1 MRKAI
6 SIVVGLSLLLA
17 WLPMAKAA
25 DSCSQY
31 EGIDKVWWD
40 GAELKPG
47 QIGRLKVLGDTPLFK
62 LDGENK
68 IYSRTLKAGEFYR
81 IYAFKPG
88 LLSVGGGYYVA
99 RDSRVKYET
108 PSKAKLEAAACVYA
122 PVPAGQFTNL
132 GPTIKNTTA
141 MTAATGYAPDGTP
154 LMYVVMQGQPAKLI
168 VMDLLENRVMD
179 QKPLGTSTSA
189 WAITVDAGQNAW
201 IGGTPSEH
209 LYKYNPGT
217 KTLADI
223 GKATMKGTS
232 IHDLEALPNGTV
244 YGSGSPNG
252 NVFRYQAGHGFTDL
266 GQALPDKK
274 LARSLA
280 YNEKTNTLF
289 VGVGA
294 KAQLAAWNLATNK
307 KHAILPAAYQ
317 GETSVYDLD
326 EENGF
331 LFAKLEP
338 SKKILVFNSSTYAF
352 LGELPASSRG
362 VSPVLDKENAVYFTH
377 QYTLKKYSLDTKKV
391 TAIPG
396 TTKGTEAVALDVI
409 DLHSKAYPGES
420 VVSLLGNTG
429 TYMIYN
435 PATGQSIIS
444 KFDLPSQPIPIYS
457 IGKGPDGRIYTNGF
471 VSGQLSAYNPE
482 DGSVKSL
489 LKVGQA
495 ESMAPLNGKLYL
507 GVYPGA
513 SLYEY
518 NPATDTLGVPSP
530 LFSVGN
536 GQDRIAAMAADHATN
551 TIFMGTHPKNGEIG
565 GAFVA
570 YNTGTKSKTVRRN
583 IVANQSVVSLAVS
596 GGYVYG
602 GTSIYSN
609 SPSEGTY
616 TAKFFRLK
624 AGQPGSQPE
633 FITLPLTKPRMIHA
647 LAAAPN
653 GVIWGLSD
661 GNLFAFDPRTKT
673 TKTISITATTSGRFK
688 NGSLVI
694 GKDGNVYGTVEQKLF
709 KAYPATMTK
718 KILLDKGAANLA
730 MDNNGTLFFNNNTD
744 LWMFKTK

>member
-1 MRKAI
+1 MKKAF
-6 SIVVGLSLLLA
+6 SIVVGLVFLLG
-17 WLPMAKAA
+17 WLPLAGAMGG
-25 DSCSQY
+25 CSQY
-31 EGIDKVWWD
+31 EGLDKVWWN

-47 QIGRLKVLGDTPLFK
+47 QIGRLTVLADTSLYKV
-62 LDGENK
+62 DGEEK
-68 IYSRTLKAGEFYR
+68 VYTRKLKAGEFYR

-88 LLSVGGGYYVA
+88 MLSVGGGYYVE
-99 RDSRVKYET
+99 RDSRVNYET

-122 PVPAGQFTNL
+122 SMPVGQFTNL
-132 GPTIKNTTA
+132 GPTIENITA
-141 MTAATGYAPDGTP
+141 MTAATGYGPDGTP
-154 LMYVVMQGQPAKLI
+154 LMYVVMQGQPAKLV
-168 VMDLLENRVMD
+168 VMDILRNKMVD
-179 QKPLGTSTSA
+179 QKSLGTSTSA

-209 LYKYNPGT
+209 LYRYNPGT
-217 KTLADI
+217 KTLTDV
-223 GKATMKGTS
+223 GKATVKGTS
-232 IHDLEALPNGTV
+232 IHDLEALPNGTI

-252 NVFRYQAGHGFTDL
+252 NVFRYKAGQGFTDL
-266 GQALPDKK
+266 GQVLPDKK

-307 KHAILPAAYQ
+307 KQAILPAAYQ

-362 VSPVLDKENAVYFTH
+362 VSPVVEKENAVYFTH
-377 QYTLKKYSLDTKKV
+377 QYTLKKYDLNTRKV
-391 TAIPG
+391 TSIPG
-396 TTKGTEAVALDVI
+396 TTKGTEAVAMDVI
-409 DLHSKAYPGES
+409 DLHSNAYPGES

-435 PATGQSIIS
+435 PATGQSKIS
-444 KFDLPSQPIPIYS
+444 KFNLPPQPIPIYS
-457 IGKGPDGRIYTNGF
+457 IAKGPDGRIYTNGF
-471 VSGQLSAYNPE
+471 VSGQLSAYNPG
-482 DGSVKSL
+482 DGSIKSL

-536 GQDRIAAMAADHATN
+536 GQDRIAAMAVDPATN
-551 TIFMGTHPKNGEIG
+551 TIFMGTHPKNGEVG

-570 YNTGTKSKTVRRN
+570 YNTKTKTKTIRRN
-583 IVANQSVVSLAVS
+583 IVQNQSVVSLAVS

-602 GTSIYSN
+602 GTSIFSN

-624 AGQPGSQPE
+624 TGQPGSQPE
-633 FITLPLTKPRMIHA
+633 FISLPLTKPRMIHA
-647 LAAAPN
+647 LAVAPN

-661 GNLFAFDPRTKT
+661 GNLFAYDPRTKT
-673 TKTISITATTSGRFK
+673 TKIISITANTSGRFK

-709 KAYPATMTK
+709 KVFPATMTK
-718 KILLDKGAANLA
+718 KILLEKGAANLA
-730 MDNNGTLFFNNNTD
+730 MDNNGALFFNNNTE
-744 LWMFKTK
+744 LWMYKTN